1 MQQLEFILL
10 SCVALPYI
18 LYYIGGIIAIGQE
31 AKEER
36 ETKEKRKKD
45 EVKRR

>member
-18 LYYIGGIIAIGQE
+18 LYYVGGIIAIGQE

-36 ETKEKRKKD
+36 EAKEKRKKD
-45 EVKRR
+45 EGERR